1 MRVRFSYRLRKYW
14 KVAEW
19 LKAADCKS
27 ALFGVRGFESLPSNK
42 MVRSSNGED
51 TALSR
56 QRCEFDSRTDYKNN
70 AGERVEAR
78 SVKPLLV
85 GSIPTNGTKTKDA
98 DIAQLVRAGRLY
110 RQGCGFKSRYRYKT
124 RMSYNGITGHFQ
136 CSDEGSIPFI
146 RSKRLMFQS
155 TRNDEG

>member
-1 MRVRFSYRLRKYW
+1 MRTLPFQGRDASSILVR
-14 KVAEW
+14 
-19 LKAADCKS
+19 
-27 ALFGVRGFESLPSNK
+27 
-42 MVRSSNGED
+42 
-51 TALSR
+51 T
-56 QRCEFDSRTDYKNN
+56 TKNN

-85 GSIPTNGTKTKDA
+85 GSIPTNGTKNKDA

-146 RSKRLMFQS
+146 RSNL
-155 TRNDEG
+155 GV

>member
-1 MRVRFSYRLRKYW
+1 MIRPVSKRLGIFVYIWSVRLT
-14 KVAEW
+14 
-19 LKAADCKS
+19 
-27 ALFGVRGFESLPSNK
+27 VRTLPFQGRDASSIL
-42 MVRSSNGED
+42 VR
-51 TALSR
+51 T
-56 QRCEFDSRTDYKNN
+56 TKNN